1 RGGRGA
7 QRAERPTGPARP
19 LGRRRRVR
27 PRRAGGARRAH
38 RRGRR
43 PDAGPA
49 SGLGP
54 ARTARGPR
62 GLTRVLTIGWSL
74 AHPPVRTVSPDGCDP
89 KETAMNRKSAMAIAG
104 GLVAALMSAVGAISA
119 SVTGRAPAEAQSAHA
134 ARPIVKTITRTIT
147 VHRKPKHAAPA
158 PVQVVTVST
167 GHESEDGHEDD
178 GGEEHGGDD

>member
-1 RGGRGA
+1 
-7 QRAERPTGPARP
+7 
-19 LGRRRRVR
+19 
-27 PRRAGGARRAH
+27 
-38 RRGRR
+38 
-43 PDAGPA
+43 
-49 SGLGP
+49 
-54 ARTARGPR
+54 
-62 GLTRVLTIGWSL
+62 
-74 AHPPVRTVSPDGCDP
+74 
-89 KETAMNRKSAMAIAG
+89 MNRKSAMAIAG

-158 PVQVVTVST
+158 PVQVVTVSPATTLGQPPAPVTTTSGSLST